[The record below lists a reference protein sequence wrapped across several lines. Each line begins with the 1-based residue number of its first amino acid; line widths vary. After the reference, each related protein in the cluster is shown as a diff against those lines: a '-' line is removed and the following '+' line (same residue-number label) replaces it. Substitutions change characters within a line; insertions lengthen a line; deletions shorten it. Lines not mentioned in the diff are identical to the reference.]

1 MSEKL
6 FKILAWST
14 LAFIIFATVSPIGLR
29 PHDVL
34 PVNVDR
40 ALAFALLSC
49 LFVVAY
55 PRFFLI
61 STACII
67 ASAFAIELL
76 QFLQPSRHPEVRDA
90 LIKAA
95 GAALGLLIGWLIN
108 RYRTSRPM

>member
-55 PRFFLI
+55 PRYFLI
-61 STACII
+61 STAFII
-67 ASAFAIELL
+67 SGSGSPTLTPPTA
-76 QFLQPSRHPEVRDA
+76 
-90 LIKAA
+90 
-95 GAALGLLIGWLIN
+95 
-108 RYRTSRPM
+108 

>member
-55 PRFFLI
+55 PRYFLI
-61 STACII
+61 STAFII

-76 QFLQPSRHPEVRDA
+76 QYLQPTRHPEVRDA

-95 GAALGLLIGWLIN
+95 GAAFGLLAGWLIN
-108 RYRTSRPM
+108 RYRTSRPL